1 MIRLTRLNH
10 QEITINAEIIE
21 HIESTP
27 DTLIKLTNGQS
38 IMVRETVD
46 EVVALVIGYKR
57 RILGVAEA
65 FHPEVSAEKL
75 KTKLLKTEP

>member
-27 DTLIKLTNGQS
+27 DTLIKLTNGQT
-38 IMVRETVD
+38 IMVRESVD
-46 EVVALVIGYKR
+46 QVVQRVVEYKR
-57 RILGVAEA
+57 RIWGLAEVLPSKA
-65 FHPEVSAEKL
+65 S
-75 KTKLLKTEP
+75 TEEL